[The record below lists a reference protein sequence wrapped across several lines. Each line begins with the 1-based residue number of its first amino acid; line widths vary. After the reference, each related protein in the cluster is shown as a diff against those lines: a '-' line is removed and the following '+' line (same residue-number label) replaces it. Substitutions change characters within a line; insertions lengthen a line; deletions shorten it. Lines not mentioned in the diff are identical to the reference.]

1 MPQGQIWTNFIGV
14 AYQLQDVTEED
25 GGFICIPGSHKYHPP
40 PLRLVDAHA
49 PPHSALTLACRA
61 NFNCPMDVRALE
73 DDLGGSVRHI
83 GMGKGDALIWTE
95 ALAHGTLPWRC
106 AKTSAW
112 LEFSSAAKS

>member
-1 MPQGQIWTNFIGV
+1 
-14 AYQLQDVTEED
+14 
-25 GGFICIPGSHKYHPP
+25 
-40 PLRLVDAHA
+40 
-49 PPHSALTLACRA
+49 
-61 NFNCPMDVRALE
+61 MDVRALE

-112 LEFSSAAKS
+112 LEFSSEELIDRSRDGLTAWLLCWVVGCGQVGAAAARAGRAV

>member
-1 MPQGQIWTNFIGV
+1 MP
-14 AYQLQDVTEED
+14 
-25 GGFICIPGSHKYHPP
+25 H
-40 PLRLVDAHA
+40 RLA
-49 PPHSALTLACRA
+49 ALTLACRA

-112 LEFSSAAKS
+112 LEFSPAAKS

>member
-1 MPQGQIWTNFIGV
+1 
-14 AYQLQDVTEED
+14 
-25 GGFICIPGSHKYHPP
+25 
-40 PLRLVDAHA
+40 
-49 PPHSALTLACRA
+49 
-61 NFNCPMDVRALE
+61 MDVRALE

-106 AKTSAW
+106 AKTSSAW